1 MEDFV
6 VLVILNLSI
15 EISMSES
22 ALGYV
27 GSKGVALELLSHIMP
42 NSIYVQHQ
50 LVPGCY
56 GARKLHQDT
65 ACLSSQYLDHCVFQ
79 LCRFFLGDTKYFG
92 LYHSSALKLV
102 VKNQPLK
109 NPNLKKKS

>member
-42 NSIYVQHQ
+42 NSVFSTSWY
-50 LVPGCY
+50 
-56 GARKLHQDT
+56 QDVMGQGN
-65 ACLSSQYLDHCVFQ
+65 CIKILPVYRPSI
-79 LCRFFLGDTKYFG
+79 
-92 LYHSSALKLV
+92 
-102 VKNQPLK
+102 
-109 NPNLKKKS
+109 